1 MLAAL
6 MMLLSFS
13 SHYPLESLLGSPI
26 EEAKRSDFFTFF
38 HLKETGA
45 VVALENTVALSF
57 EPEAGQFRKLVSVYV
72 TLDTNNR
79 IVRIDLNLARSFVDH
94 KTNGIFARDIAKSLL
109 RAAIPKE
116 NQRAIADL
124 ANEIEF
130 PAAIEGQ
137 TIITVRPPPKL
148 PPAPTAGYLTYLGKR
163 SVFEQMV
170 TTYKLRLEN
179 RKVNDVDS
187 LLISVQMAK

>member
-1 MLAAL
+1 MLPVL
-6 MMLLSFS
+6 IMLLSFS
-13 SHYPLESLLGSPI
+13 SHYPIESLLGSPL

-45 VVALENTVALSF
+45 AVALEKTLALTF
-57 EPEAGQFRKLVSVYV
+57 KPEAGEFRELVSVYV

-79 IVRIDLNLARSFVDH
+79 IVGLDLSLARSFVDH
-94 KTNGIFARDIAKSLL
+94 KTNGVFARDIAKSLL
-109 RAAIPKE
+109 RSAIPKE
-116 NQRAIADL
+116 NQQAIADL

-130 PAAIEGQ
+130 PAAHEGQ
-137 TIITVRPPPKL
+137 TIITGRPPSKI

-163 SVFEQMV
+163 SVFEQSV
-170 TTYKLRLEN
+170 NTYKLRLEN

-187 LLISVQMAK
+187 LLISVQMVK

>member
-1 MLAAL
+1 MLAVL
-6 MMLLSFS
+6 IVLLSFS
-13 SHYPLESLLGSPI
+13 SNYPLESLLGSPL

-38 HLKETGA
+38 HLKETGGS
-45 VVALENTVALSF
+45 VALGETVAVSF
-57 EPEAGQFRKLVSVYV
+57 KPEAGEFRELVSVYV

-79 IVRIDLNLARSFVDH
+79 IIRIDLSLARSFVDH

-130 PAAIEGQ
+130 PAAVEGQ
-137 TIITVRPPPKL
+137 TIVTVRPPPKL
-148 PPAPTAGYLTYLGKR
+148 PPAPTAGYLTYLGKK

-170 TTYKLRLEN
+170 TIYKLRLEN